1 MSIEQ
6 IQSFVA
12 VAEEG
17 AVVRAARRLHISQPP
32 LTRRIHGLEDE
43 LGVALF
49 DRHPRGMAL
58 TPAGQ
63 RFLPHA
69 RRILDDIARA
79 RADICPGVAIPVSKG
94 ADRAAPSPGKHVPSD

>member
-1 MSIEQ
+1 MVPAMSIEQ
-6 IQSFVA
+6 IRSFVA

-17 AVVRAARRLHISQPP
+17 AVVRAATRLHISQPP

-49 DRHPRGMAL
+49 ERKPRGMTL
-58 TPAGQ
+58 SPAGR

-69 RRILDDIARA
+69 RRILADIAVA
-79 RADICPGVAIPVSKG
+79 REAVCPGDAMSVSNLTE
-94 ADRAAPSPGKHVPSD
+94 P